1 MSFLFVV
8 NLKLM
13 STYADRY
20 FPDEPTG
27 PKVVTETIPGPKG
40 KEVIKSLSDVFDT
53 RCVFF
58 PTDYEKSYGNYIVD
72 ADNNVLLDTYCQV
85 ASIGLGYNNPNLIK
99 VAKSD
104 KMIRALTD
112 RPALSNFPGLDYE
125 EMQRDILKYAP
136 KGQKYVWNGLSGAD
150 ANELALKAVFFNYQ
164 STKRG
169 YDSPFTEEEERSC
182 MENLPPGN
190 PELAVLSFK
199 RAFHGRLFATAS
211 LTRSKPLHKMDMP
224 SFHWPTGE
232 FPAYKYPLEEN
243 EDQNK
248 KEDARCLAIVEDR
261 FKNWHCPIAA
271 LIIEPIQSE
280 GGDNHADA
288 AFFQGLRDIT
298 LKYGAKLIIDEVQ
311 TGCGGTGIM
320 WDHERYNI
328 TPPPDLV
335 TFSKKMQSSGYF
347 FHDPELIPNLP
358 YRQFN
363 TWSGDPKNILMCG
376 AIMKEINE
384 KGLLPSLRETG
395 LYFYGKLEELQNE
408 YPKLISNLRG
418 KGKGCFM
425 AFDISSPEKRA
436 KFLAEMRING
446 VNIGDCGSLG
456 VRLRP
461 GLTFNKKHVDVFIP
475 IMKTVL
481 SSL

>member
-1 MSFLFVV
+1 
-8 NLKLM
+8 M
-13 STYADRY
+13 STYAEKY
-20 FPDEPTG
+20 FPEEPSG

-40 KEVIKSLSDVFDT
+40 KAAIKSLSEVFDT
-53 RCVFF
+53 RCTFF
-58 PTDYEKSYGNYIVD
+58 ITDYSKSIGNYIVD
-72 ADNNVLLDTYCQV
+72 ADGNVLLDAYCQV
-85 ASIGLGYNNPNLIK
+85 ASIGMGYNNPNLIK

-104 KMIRALTD
+104 KMVRAIVD
-112 RPALSNFPGLDYE
+112 RPALGNFAGVDYE
-125 EMQRDILKYAP
+125 EMQRDVIKYAP

-169 YDSPFTEEEERSC
+169 FDNPFTPEEEVSV
-182 MENLPPGN
+182 MQNLPPGN
-190 PELAVLSFK
+190 PELAVLSFT

-224 SFHWPTGE
+224 AFHWPTAE
-232 FPAYKYPLEEN
+232 FPGYKYPLEGN
-243 EDQNK
+243 EEVNK
-248 KEDARCLAIVEDR
+248 KEDERCLALVEDR
-261 FKNWHCPIAA
+261 FKNWGSPIAA
-271 LIIEPIQSE
+271 VIVEPIQSE

-347 FHDPELIPNLP
+347 FHDPKLVPNLP

-363 TWSGDPKNILMCG
+363 TWCGDPKNILMSG

-384 KGLLPSLRETG
+384 KDLLPALRETG
-395 LYFYGKLEELQNE
+395 LYFYSKLEELQKE
-408 YPKLISNLRG
+408 FPGFIRNLRG

-425 AFDISSPEKRA
+425 AFDVPSPEKRA
-436 KFLAEMRING
+436 EFLAKMRING
-446 VNIGDCGSLG
+446 VNLGDCGEVG

-461 GLTFNKKHVDVFIP
+461 GLVFGKKHVDIFIP
-475 IMKTVL
+475 IARKVIA
-481 SSL
+481 SL